1 MTNTINRI
9 LQIGLWVL
17 LAVSVVLFI
26 IFYVNG
32 ESMSDS
38 VLTWAQILLLITI
51 GLLIIFP
58 VIHFIKNP
66 KSALKFLLV
75 VVIFGV
81 LFLVSYLF
89 SQGNTN
95 ADIYQVENVTS
106 NLSRL
111 IGAGLIMVYI
121 LAGLALLSIVVSAI
135 VNAFK

>member
-17 LAVSVVLFI
+17 LAVSVVMFI
-26 IFYVNG
+26 LFYVNG
-32 ESMSDS
+32 ESMSDT
-38 VLTWAQILLLITI
+38 VLTWAQILLVITV
-51 GLLIIFP
+51 GLLVIFP
-58 VIHFIKNP
+58 IVHFIKNP

-95 ADIYQVENVTS
+95 ADIYEVEKVTS

-121 LAGLALLSIVVSAI
+121 LAGLALLSIIVSAI
-135 VNAFK
+135 INAFK